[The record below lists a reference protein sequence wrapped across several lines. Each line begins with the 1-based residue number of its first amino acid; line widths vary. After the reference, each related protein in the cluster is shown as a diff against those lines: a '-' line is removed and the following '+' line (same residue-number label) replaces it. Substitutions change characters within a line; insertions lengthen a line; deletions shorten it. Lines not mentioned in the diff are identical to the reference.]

1 MTIFVNTLHIMLCF
15 ALILI
20 ILLQPGKDGAAAFGG
35 GGGGNQMY
43 GPRGSGTILTRATT
57 AVAALFM
64 VTSITLAWYSND
76 KVSSGGG
83 VEDALDALQE
93 DELRRASVTRAQFNL
108 EPTAATPE
116 GTAPKAAPV
125 PSPSGDAGMA
135 APAPPPSAA
144 GDAGMAA
151 PAPVPSAAGDD
162 AGAAPSAPDGAAP
175 PAAAGS
181 DTPPGE

>member
-108 EPTAATPE
+108 EPTAAPPE
-116 GTAPKAAPV
+116 GTAPKAAPA
-125 PSPSGDAGMA
+125 PSPAGDASMA
-135 APAPPPSAA
+135 APAPTPSGA
-144 GDAGMAA
+144 
-151 PAPVPSAAGDD
+151 SD
-162 AGAAPSAPDGAAP
+162 AGAAPSAPDAATP

>member
-1 MTIFVNTLHIMLCF
+1 MTIFITTLHIMLCF

-76 KVSSGGG
+76 KIRAGGG
-83 VEDALDALQE
+83 LD
-93 DELRRASVTRAQFNL
+93 DELEELQQDERRRASATRAQIKI
-108 EPTAATPE
+108 PGDTKPE
-116 GTAPKAAPV
+116 APAPKAPEPTPAPSEA
-125 PSPSGDAGMA
+125 PSMEAPAAAPDAG
-135 APAPPPSAA
+135 
-144 GDAGMAA
+144 
-151 PAPVPSAAGDD
+151 
-162 AGAAPSAPDGAAP
+162 GAAAP
-175 PAAAGS
+175 PAEPA
-181 DTPPGE
+181 PE